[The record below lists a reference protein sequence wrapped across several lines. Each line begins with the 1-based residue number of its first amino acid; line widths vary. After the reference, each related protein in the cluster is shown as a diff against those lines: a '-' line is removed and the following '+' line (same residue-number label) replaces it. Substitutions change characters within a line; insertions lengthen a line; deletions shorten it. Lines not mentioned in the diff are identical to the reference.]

1 MRSRLQP
8 TLCAESDCVFGGRDV
23 VASAYPD
30 QCLVIAG
37 LNPVFDLDDGLVET
51 VSVPVF
57 QDAAFFQFSQ
67 EVEFFSSTQS
77 GLVPMTMPTI

>member
-23 VASAYPD
+23 VSSADPD

-37 LNPVFDLDDGLVET
+37 LDAVFNLDDRLVET

-57 QDAAFFQFSQ
+57 
-67 EVEFFSSTQS
+67 
-77 GLVPMTMPTI
+77 